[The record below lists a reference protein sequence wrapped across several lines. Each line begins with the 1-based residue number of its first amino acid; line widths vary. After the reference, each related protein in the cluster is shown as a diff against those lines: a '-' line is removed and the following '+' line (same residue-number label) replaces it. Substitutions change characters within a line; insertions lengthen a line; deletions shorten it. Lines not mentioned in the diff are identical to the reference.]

1 MSPQAAAKSMRMIG
15 WFSLFVA
22 VVFAWGSVF
31 DPGGVNDLF
40 LQHAATGETGIAG
53 VSTQEAKL
61 VMAIAGGVFGGL
73 VGFYL
78 FVSAPGIEQQNP
90 MIRRG
95 TILAFLIWFLI
106 DSSASIGTGNATN
119 AGLNVVVLA
128 FYLWPVLLVKTP
140 T

>member
-1 MSPQAAAKSMRMIG
+1 MRIIG
-15 WFSLFVA
+15 WFSLLIA

-31 DPGGVNDLF
+31 DPGGLNDLF
-40 LQHAATGETGIAG
+40 LQHAATGENGIAG
-53 VSTQEAKL
+53 VATQEAKL
-61 VMAIAGGVFGGL
+61 VMAVAGGVFGGM
-73 VGFYL
+73 VGFCL
-78 FVSAPGIEQQNP
+78 FISAPGIEQQNP

>member
-1 MSPQAAAKSMRMIG
+1 MTPKTAAKSMRIIG
-15 WFSLFVA
+15 WFSLLIA

-31 DPGGVNDLF
+31 DPGGLNDLF
-40 LQHAATGETGIAG
+40 LQHAATGENGIAG
-53 VSTQEAKL
+53 VATQEAKL
-61 VMAIAGGVFGGL
+61 VMAVAGGVFGGR

-78 FVSAPGIEQQNP
+78 FISAPGIEQQNP

-119 AGLNVVVLA
+119 AVLNIVVLA
-128 FYLWPVLLVKTP
+128 FYLWPVLLVKKSN
-140 T
+140 